1 MKIQILLIVLIMSGC
16 SSYNL
21 DQNKTFG
28 IATKQIIE
36 LQIADKTREHLI
48 HGNSTTDG
56 QSVKS
61 AIDRYQ
67 RSFENSMGISSTPS
81 NSNSTNS
88 TIGSRQ

>member
-1 MKIQILLIVLIMSGC
+1 MKNQILLTVLIMSGC

-28 IATKQIIE
+28 IATKQIID
-36 LQIADKTREHLI
+36 LQIADKTREHLNQ
-48 HGNSTTDG
+48 GKSNTDG
-56 QSVKS
+56 QSMKS

-67 RSFENSMGISSTPS
+67 RSFENSISTNSTPL

-88 TIGSRQ
+88 TMGSRQ